1 MPAGCNL
8 NCLTSCKSEQ
18 NRSHLHTLLLIV
30 PTGSGAAAPT
40 GCNLSFLTTTELN
53 LSQNKT
59 GCNLSFLTTTIIN
72 LSQNKTG
79 CNLSFLTTTKLN
91 LSQNKTAHTCTSC
104 CPSSPLAAVL
114 PRRLAANSAFI
125 SMRLCWFSS
134 ATRPCILGR
143 EASQDLQHQVHLN
156 YERWRWGLA
165 QAVHFGQ
172 GSQPGPAAASA
183 VDLFEE
189 AGPYSDP

>member
-1 MPAGCNL
+1 MLDKFKSEQNRAHLHILLLIVPTGSGAAVPAGCNL

-40 GCNLSFLTTTELN
+40 GCNLSFLTTTEL
-53 LSQNKT
+53 
-59 GCNLSFLTTTIIN
+59 N

-172 GSQPGPAAASA
+172 GSQPETAAASA
-183 VDLFEE
+183 FIL
-189 AGPYSDP
+189 